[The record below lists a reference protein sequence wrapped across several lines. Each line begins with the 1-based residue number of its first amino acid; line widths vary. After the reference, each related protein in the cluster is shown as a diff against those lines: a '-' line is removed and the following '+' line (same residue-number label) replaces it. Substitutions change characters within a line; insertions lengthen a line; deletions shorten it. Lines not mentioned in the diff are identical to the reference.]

1 MADFDVIVVG
11 AGIAGSTA
19 AYKLASEGLEVL
31 LVERANT
38 PGEKNLSGGIF
49 YGRVLP
55 DLIPDFYEEAP
66 IERRIVRNV
75 ITFTREDDAFNL
87 DYSNRS
93 FAGNGENPANGFSVL
108 RAKFDAWLAEKAEEA
123 GASLVPGI
131 CVDGLI
137 IENGACKGVVA
148 AGEEMTADCVIVADG
163 INSKLAETLGARKGF
178 DIHDMGVG
186 VKYLYQLDEATING
200 RFRCSSGEGVAYGIM
215 GDVSQGIPGGGFL
228 YTNSDTVSVGLV
240 VHVDHLAESGKK
252 PYDVLDHMVANPEI
266 AKLLEG
272 AELIE
277 YGAHMV
283 AEGGSRN
290 LPAAIHG
297 DGWMIVGDAAGFAAN
312 NGFTVRGMDFAAM
325 SGLLAAETALEAK
338 RTGDWSNAKLSTYQQ
353 KVDASF
359 IKKDMQAYAGAPS
372 FMKDERVYDEF
383 VGMVCSIFAGM
394 YKQDGAPKQNML
406 DIILGAVKTSGLG
419 LVSLAKLG
427 LKAVRSL

>member
-11 AGIAGSTA
+11 AGVAGCTA

-31 LVERANT
+31 LVERASE
-38 PGEKNLSGGIF
+38 PGAKNLSGGIF

-55 DLIPDFYEEAP
+55 DLIPGFYDEAP
-66 IERRIVRNV
+66 IERRIMRNI
-75 ITFTREDDAFNL
+75 ITFTREDDAFSL

-93 FAGNGENPANGFSVL
+93 YAGSGEEPANGFSVL
-108 RAKFDAWLAEKAEEA
+108 RARFDMWLAEKAEEA

-131 CVDGLI
+131 CVDDFIL
-137 IENGACKGVVA
+137 EDGAVKGIVA

-163 INSKLAETLGARKGF
+163 INSKLTERLGQRKGF
-178 DIHDMGVG
+178 GFHDMGVG
-186 VKYLYQLDEATING
+186 VKYLYSLPEEVIND
-200 RFRCSSGEGVAYGIM
+200 RFRVSSGEGVAYGIM
-215 GDVSQGIPGGGFL
+215 GDVSEGIPGGGFL
-228 YTNSDTVSVGLV
+228 YTNRDTISVGLV
-240 VHVDHLAESGKK
+240 VHVDHLAESSKR

-272 AELIE
+272 AELVE

-283 AEGGSRN
+283 AEGGTAN
-290 LPAAIHG
+290 LPGSICG

-325 SGLLAAETALEAK
+325 SGLLAAEAAIEAK
-338 RTGDWSNAKLSTYQQ
+338 AHGSWTKKELSAYQD

-359 IKKDMQAYAGAPS
+359 IRKDMDTYAGAPA
-372 FMKDERVYDEF
+372 FMKDERVYAELA
-383 VGMVCSIFAGM
+383 GMVCAIFESL
-394 YKQDGAPKQNML
+394 YRQDGTPKENLLPTVM
-406 DIILGAVKTSGLG
+406 GAVKGSGLKLTQLG
-419 LVSLAKLG
+419 KLG